1 MYKYTHIHIYIY
13 QYLTLLIGICF
24 VFLVVV
30 VLIGLDYS
38 LLSSWGF
45 CLEFRE
51 FLGSRSTSRNF
62 QNIES
67 DSFRNWSTLT
77 NGDNITFFNSE
88 SWRDVSSNILVS
100 FFVSVIFWNV
110 MQVISSD
117 NDGTVHFGGN
127 NSTGQDFTSD
137 GNSTSEWTFFVNV
150 RTFNGSFWG
159 FET

>member
-1 MYKYTHIHIYIY
+1 MFSCCCGVDWIRLFSFI
-13 QYLTLLIGICF
+13 
-24 VFLVVV
+24 FL
-30 VLIGLDYS
+30 
-38 LLSSWGF
+38 GF

-88 SWRDVSSNILVS
+88 SWRRGQQHSCV

-137 GNSTSEWTFFVNV
+137 GNSTSEWTFL
-150 RTFNGSFWG
+150 SM
-159 FET
+159 

>member
-1 MYKYTHIHIYIY
+1 MF
-13 QYLTLLIGICF
+13 CF
-24 VFLVVV
+24 VCFSCCCGVDWIRLFSFIFLGV
-30 VLIGLDYS
+30 
-38 LLSSWGF
+38 

-88 SWRDVSSNILVS
+88 SWRDVGSNILVS